1 MGKWVDITTIDN
13 QTPFMQVRWK
23 AQWGTGDCWF
33 SEEPG
38 LVTDDMGWTD
48 GNADY
53 GWFSAHRLN
62 SDMYCCAFDFPERE
76 SCPTCYWNDNGE
88 LFREHTKDT
97 YRNAEGYY
105 DTTVEIDGETYYEV
119 DFSLW
124 QGASG
129 YQLYA
134 PYSQMPWEPGDV
146 YVYVDSGIINGNKDE
161 INFLSVSGTDNTF
174 EITAQDDWTASASE
188 NWVSLSSYS
197 GTSGTSSVDV
207 SVTANPSQS
216 GRTATVTFSCSGD
229 TFDLAINQSGI
240 IGVTGDTSA
249 IVFKASGGS
258 NTQLTVTADMNWTA
272 TSSENWLTVS
282 PSAGTIGSS
291 AITLTADQYSDTTS
305 ARTASVT
312 FSSSVNTFVVSVTQK
327 KVSTFG
333 GIILGQLEAQ
343 AMYLGEYEVEAL
355 YLGDMEIAAG
365 GPPSWK
371 MTPSA
376 ITVHQSS
383 ASTSIRIVSPT
394 NWTLDAGGADWITLT
409 PSAGTSGRTTVAVEI
424 DEYTGSTSRN
434 VTITGMTT
442 DSASSATCVVTQNY
456 ISGLTVPHLVNYN
469 AKLYD
474 PAHLIIPNDANSL
487 FQEDIEL
494 SGVPVTYDSVS
505 ITFNPQTNPYA
516 FWTWNFGTTQNNP
529 FNCTGNES
537 LTIIGK
543 TDQTNGAHNHTL
555 VGNRGNYGYNWMA
568 REINDGM
575 FLHTSVGAPDTETP
589 TIEYT
594 TEPNIWMLTVS
605 GQTGYGVSFTD
616 SITGTVYT
624 QVTMGQPSEGIGFFC
639 DDRFGGTTEEMY
651 VGKFYWI
658 FIAKGTLTPQE
669 IQEVIDYNENL

>member
-1 MGKWVDITTIDN
+1 MGQWVDITTIDN
-13 QTPFMQVRWK
+13 QTPFMKVRWVGQFADWNDK
-23 AQWGTGDCWF
+23 WF
-33 SEEPG
+33 AEEPG
-38 LVTDDMGWTD
+38 IVSDGMSWTD
-48 GNADY
+48 GTKDY
-53 GWFSAHRLN
+53 GWFSAHRMSQGN
-62 SDMYCCAFDFPERE
+62 YCCSFVFDHTM
-76 SCPTCYWNDNGE
+76 SGYWDDAGWNYQVSV
-88 LFREHTKDT
+88 KDAG
-97 YRNAEGYY
+97 RNSSGFY
-105 DTTVEIDGETYYEV
+105 DSTVEIDGTTYYEV

-134 PYSQMPWEPGDV
+134 PYSSMPWAPGEI
-146 YVYVDSGIINGNKDE
+146 YVYLDDIVISGNKDE
-161 INFLSVSGTDNTF
+161 IDFSSLSGTDNTF
-174 EITAQDDWTASASE
+174 EITALDNWTAVSSE

-207 SVTANPSQS
+207 SVTANQSQS
-216 GRTATVTFSCSGD
+216 GRTATVTFSCSGE
-229 TFDLAINQSGI
+229 TFDLTINQSGI

-291 AITLTADQYSDTTS
+291 AITLTADQYTGTTS

-333 GIILGQLEAQ
+333 GIILGELEAQ
-343 AMYLGEYEVEAL
+343 AMYLGDVEVEAL
-355 YLGDMEIAAG
+355 YLGDLEIAAG

-376 ITVHQSS
+376 ITVRQSS
-383 ASTSIRIVSPT
+383 ASTSIKITSPT

-456 ISGLTVPHLVNYN
+456 VSGLIVPHLVNYN
-469 AKLYD
+469 AKQYD
-474 PAHLIIPNDANSL
+474 PAHLIITNDANSL

-494 SGVPVTYDSVS
+494 SGVPVTYDSES
-505 ITFNPQTNPYA
+505 ITFDPTTNPYA

-555 VGNRGNYGYNWMA
+555 VGNRGGNGYNWMA

-575 FLHTSVGAPDTETP
+575 FLHTAFGSPDVQCP

-594 TEPNIWMLTVS
+594 SEPNIWMLTVS

-616 SITGTVYT
+616 GITGTVYT
-624 QVTMGQPSEGIGFFC
+624 QVTMGAPSEGIGFFC
-639 DDRFGGTTEEMY
+639 DDRFGGTPNEQY

-658 FIAKGTLTPQE
+658 FIAKGSLTPQE